1 MLNNTEIEVMLTFIK
16 AVRDVEEQF
25 GESFNLDFT
34 IDLLKKTFVKK
45 ETTKLFMIYL
55 SGATTAIIATKK

>member
-1 MLNNTEIEVMLTFIK
+1 MLSFSK

-25 GESFNLDFT
+25 DESFNLDFT

-45 ETTKLFMIYL
+45 ETAKLFMIYL